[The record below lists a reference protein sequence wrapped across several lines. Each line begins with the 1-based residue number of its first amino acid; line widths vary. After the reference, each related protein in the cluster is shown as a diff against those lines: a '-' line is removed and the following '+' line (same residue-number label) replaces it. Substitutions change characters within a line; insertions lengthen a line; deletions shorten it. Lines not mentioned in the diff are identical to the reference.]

1 MTFAQG
7 DMRTLPLS
15 DASLAGIVAFYSLIH
30 LERGAAVGVLTELTR
45 VLMPGGLL
53 LLAFHG
59 GEGKAHADNRFGRG
73 ASIDAPPFQ
82 PTGKASYP
90 KPAGAAVPRRSHRAA
105 FPV

>member
-30 LERGAAVGVLTELTR
+30 LERGAAGGVLTELTR
-45 VLMPGGLL
+45 VLIPGGLL

-59 GEGKAHADNRFGRG
+59 GEARSTPTTGSAG
-73 ASIDAPPFQ
+73 ASRSTPLSINRPKWRAPYEFEYQ
-82 PTGKASYP
+82 TTRVYA
-90 KPAGAAVPRRSHRAA
+90 AGVKR
-105 FPV
+105 